1 MAVKDKKWIED
12 KKRHAGDKVASMKR
26 RSDMNDYSDRNIYL
40 ITLNIEGRKA
50 LLGELKGTV
59 QEPVFIP
66 SKLGSAVHDC
76 WQKIPLY
83 HPQVK
88 LIAFQLMPDH
98 LHAIIQVTDKMD
110 RHLGQIISGFKAGCN
125 KAYRELMAEAMP
137 HPTSKPSEHTHCA
150 PTGEAS
156 RSSTQ
161 GEAPPHAPTGEAS
174 RSSTQGEAPP
184 HAPTG
189 EASRSSTQGEAPP
202 RQSPKQGLL
211 FELGYNDLINK
222 SYEMLPRLIL
232 YLRDNPRRLLMKRE
246 KPDLFRV
253 HFNIN
258 VAGRS
263 CSAQGNRFL
272 LDYPDKRQVQCSR
285 HLSECKI
292 NDCIKT
298 ALAAAR
304 NGAVHVS
311 PAISHGEKRVMRALL
326 DAGMP
331 IIFIAENGLTSFSKP
346 SGEFF
351 NACSRGQLLIVAPWQ
366 HHNERVIITRNQC
379 KDLNALAQSICLIP

>member
-161 GEAPPHAPTGEAS
+161 GEAPP
-174 RSSTQGEAPP
+174 
-184 HAPTG
+184 
-189 EASRSSTQGEAPP
+189 
-202 RQSPKQGLL
+202 RQSSKQGLL